1 MGANVY
7 LESVAS
13 YGYSGVATSV
23 TCISQDIPGRTG
35 KRIAIRAFGFM
46 SGGTASKSYFMQSLG
61 KTTLLAV
68 VASAGSTLSLSGE
81 PGPSGNSLAA
91 GDYIAV
97 IQDNGTYHF
106 SKVGAVTGLSGIV
119 LCTVI
124 GGAAAIGQTIYDL
137 GVYSDTGHIVYR
149 MNTTSSENSKELDG
163 GVFYGT
169 EKGSPMKVW
178 NDCDASGSEA
188 INYLTVGYLNK

>member
-13 YGYSGVATSV
+13 YGTIGTATSTTALTV
-23 TCISQDIPGRTG
+23 EIPGRSG

-46 SGGTASKSYFMQSLG
+46 AGGTCEAVQFMQSLG

-68 VASAGSTLSLSGE
+68 AADGASILNLTGE

-91 GDYIAV
+91 NDFIV
-97 IQDNGTYHF
+97 LVQDDGTYHF
-106 SKVGAVTGLSGIV
+106 SEVGAVTGLSTIA

-124 GGAAAIGQTIYDL
+124 TGAAAIGQTVYDL
-137 GVYSDTGHIVYR
+137 GCAGDTGHI
-149 MNTTSSENSKELDG
+149 NWAPTTVSVLNKESIDG
-163 GVFYGT
+163 GIFYGT
-169 EKGSPMKVW
+169 EKGSPMMFSGES
-178 NDCDASGSEA
+178 AATGSEEICYITVDY
-188 INYLTVGYLNK
+188 INK

>member
-13 YGYSGVATSV
+13 YGYSGVATIV
-23 TCISQDIPGRTG
+23 TCLTQEIPGRTD

-46 SGGTASKSYFMQSLG
+46 AGGTVSNFYFQQSLG

-68 VASAGSTLSLSGE
+68 VASGGSTLSLSAE

-97 IQDNGTYHF
+97 IQDDGSYHF
-106 SKVGAVTGLSGIV
+106 SAVGAVTGLSGIV
-119 LCTVI
+119 LCTVVTDSI
-124 GGAAAIGQTIYDL
+124 AIGKTIYDL
-137 GVYSDTGHIVYR
+137 GVCGDTGQIIVR
-149 MNTTSSENSKELDG
+149 TTTASAEESRELDG
-163 GVFYGT
+163 GIFYGT
-169 EKGSPMKVW
+169 EKGSPMMAY
-178 NDCDASGSEA
+178 NACDASGAEA
-188 INYLTVGYLNK
+188 FNFITVDYINK